1 MIQAIKCYRQDEG
14 EELLRR
20 GAESFLGECSIFTGH
35 DRAMRNFP
43 QASLFLPWGMQEMTL
58 MSI

>member
-1 MIQAIKCYRQDEG
+1 MIQAIECYRQDEG

-20 GAESFLGECSIFTGH
+20 GAESFLGECSIFTGN
-35 DRAMRNFP
+35 DRAMHNFP
-43 QASLFLPWGMQEMTL
+43 QASYFLPWGMQEMTL

>member
-1 MIQAIKCYRQDEG
+1 MPSQDEG

-20 GAESFLGECSIFTGH
+20 GAESFLGECSIFTGN
-35 DRAMRNFP
+35 DRAMHNFP
-43 QASLFLPWGMQEMTL
+43 QASYFLPWGMQEMTL